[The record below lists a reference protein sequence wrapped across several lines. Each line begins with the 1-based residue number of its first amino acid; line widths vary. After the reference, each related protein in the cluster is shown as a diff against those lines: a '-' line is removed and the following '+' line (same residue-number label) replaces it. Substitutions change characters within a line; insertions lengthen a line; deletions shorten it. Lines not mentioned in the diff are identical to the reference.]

1 MPTACTSVPLAS
13 SRFTATLINALIII
27 RIQSLR
33 TACDTAPATLAEKG
47 RWPSA
52 RGKRHK
58 QGFNSYAERT
68 VYKKESFLKA
78 PALPSH
84 LLGSNNARFA
94 FTQPA
99 LTDGGSCW
107 RPGRGA
113 AAAGSPRPRRPA
125 PGPAAG
131 QRRGQ
136 RTCSARPPAPPCEG
150 REDVR
155 TRGRDDPALAHP
167 EPPRIPLPGLLQEA
181 LGRRRAHPAR
191 APCTLP
197 PSRSVANALPL
208 SRAVLS
214 AGPGARGGLARRF
227 RPRDVPMGEHSR
239 CWCGRK
245 RCHRAGV

>member
-13 SRFTATLINALIII
+13 SRFIATLINALIII
-27 RIQSLR
+27 RIPSLR
-33 TACDTAPATLAEKG
+33 TACDTAPTTLAEKG

-131 QRRGQ
+131 QRRGR

-150 REDVR
+150 REDAM
-155 TRGRDDPALAHP
+155 TRGPGPRTPRAAPHPVTWLASGSSR
-167 EPPRIPLPGLLQEA
+167 PPPCPSRLRSLHAAPLPVRRQRAPPEQSDPQ
-181 LGRRRAHPAR
+181 RRAR
-191 APCTLP
+191 GTRRPCAKVP
-197 PSRSVANALPL
+197 P
-208 SRAVLS
+208 
-214 AGPGARGGLARRF
+214 
-227 RPRDVPMGEHSR
+227 
-239 CWCGRK
+239 
-245 RCHRAGV
+245 